1 MVYGVSGRFFI
12 ICCAAPIIMNQNDN
26 DFSYSY
32 SAEIQDEV
40 DRIRQKYLPEQD
52 DKMAMLRKLDKQ
64 AEIPGLAISLFTGA
78 AGTALLGIGLSG
90 ILIADEKYFIPGIIV
105 GSIGLAIVG
114 CAYPL
119 YSAITRKQRQKIAS
133 KVLRLADELDQHNG
147 KS

>member
-1 MVYGVSGRFFI
+1 VYGVSGRFFI
-12 ICCAAPIIMNQNDN
+12 ICYAAPNIMNQNDN

-52 DKMAMLRKLDKQ
+52 DKMARLRKLDKQ
-64 AEIPGLAISLFTGA
+64 AEIPGLIISLLTGVV
-78 AGTALLGIGLSG
+78 GTALLGIGLSG
-90 ILIADEKYFIPGIIV
+90 ILIADENYFIPGIIV

-119 YSAITRKQRQKIAS
+119 YTTITRKQRQKIAD
-133 KVLRLADELDQHNG
+133 KILRLADELNQHNG